1 MSASISVINL
11 RYWKRNSR
19 AMGSSHESSTPD
31 APPVSQCCEDGSP
44 QKLGCTLLSLMA
56 LSLISVGCS
65 ATRHNIASSSS
76 TSVVGSHTIEALT
89 DDGNSN
95 ASNAAPPSSVRT
107 VAHRFAESGAND
119 YSNDESIQV
128 AMPLALESLPMPI
141 DADVASGLSLEA
153 IEQMALANNPAIKQA
168 SAASA
173 RAGGIRT
180 QVGLKPNPTFGYNGV
195 QLADAGTDQHSLF
208 IEQTFVRGD
217 KLAWNRRVIGHDVN
231 AMNWLVETQRER
243 LRTDIRLAFYE
254 ALAAQK
260 RLELTREFRTVAQK
274 GVAVSEER
282 VQGDV
287 GTRPDVLQSEIQ
299 LNEVELAI
307 QQAEFEYSA
316 AWNELAALTGVPD
329 LSQTTLI
336 GHLDSTEA
344 VARDAENEFTQI
356 VARSPLLAAA
366 QARVCRTKAN
376 LERQRVQPVSN
387 VTGHL
392 GAGHDNGTGQGFM
405 NVQLSLPVPVYN
417 KNQGNIRAAYAE
429 YCAATQD
436 VDRIRVSI
444 RRDLARVMREYQ
456 VAEATVRQYEQTIL
470 PKAQE
475 ALELMQEGREA
486 GEFDFLRV
494 LTSRRAY
501 FDANIKY
508 VVALG
513 QLAQA
518 NAKIDGLL
526 LTGGL
531 SNVASYE
538 GDDSLRGQALSG
550 Q

>member
-1 MSASISVINL
+1 MSASLSTVSL
-11 RYWKRNSR
+11 R
-19 AMGSSHESSTPD
+19 
-31 APPVSQCCEDGSP
+31 VV
-44 QKLGCTLLSLMA
+44 LSLLA
-56 LSLISVGCS
+56 LPILTVGCS
-65 ATRHNIASSSS
+65 TPRHTIVSSGSTSEMDHRSSEAIVAGSESRVSS
-76 TSVVGSHTIEALT
+76 T
-89 DDGNSN
+89 
-95 ASNAAPPSSVRT
+95 ASPPPVRT
-107 VAHRFAESGAND
+107 VAHQS
-119 YSNDESIQV
+119 DENAGTDEAVQL
-128 AMPLALESLPMPI
+128 AMPLDLEPLPVPQETEYT
-141 DADVASGLSLEA
+141 SGLTLET

-180 QVGLKPNPTFGYNGV
+180 QVGLKPNPIFGFNGA
-195 QLADAGTDQHSLF
+195 QIGDAGTDQYSLF
-208 IEQTFVRGD
+208 VEQTFVRGD
-217 KLAWNRRVIGHDVN
+217 KLAWNQRVIGQDVN
-231 AMNWLVETQRER
+231 VMNWMVETQRER

-260 RLELTREFRTVAQK
+260 RLELSREFRAVAKK
-274 GVAVSEER
+274 GVTISEEQ
-282 VQGDV
+282 VKAAV

-299 LNEVELAI
+299 LSEVDLAI
-307 QQAEFEYSA
+307 QQAEFDYSA

-329 LSQTTLI
+329 LGQAPLI
-336 GHLDSTEA
+336 GNLDSTDIT
-344 VARDAENEFTQI
+344 RNAENEFAHI
-356 VARSPLLAAA
+356 AASSPLLAAA
-366 QARVCRTKAN
+366 QARVCRAKTN
-376 LERQRVQPVSN
+376 LERQRVQPISN
-387 VTGHL
+387 VTAQL
-392 GAGHDNGTGQGFM
+392 GVGHDLGTDQEFA
-405 NVQLSLPVPVYN
+405 NVQLSLPVPVHN

-429 YCAATQD
+429 YCAATQN

-456 VAEATVRQYEQTIL
+456 VAEATVRQYEKAIL

-475 ALELMQEGREA
+475 ALDLMQEAREA

-494 LTSRRAY
+494 LIARRAY

-531 SNVASYE
+531 SNVATYE

>member
-1 MSASISVINL
+1 MSASLSIANL
-11 RYWKRNSR
+11 RILLVLLALQVLSF
-19 AMGSSHESSTPD
+19 GCSTPRH
-31 APPVSQCCEDGSP
+31 
-44 QKLGCTLLSLMA
+44 T
-56 LSLISVGCS
+56 I
-65 ATRHNIASSSS
+65 ATSSS
-76 TSVVGSHTIEALT
+76 TSAMEHHSSEAIAV
-89 DDGNSN
+89 DGDLRVS
-95 ASNAAPPSSVRT
+95 STESPSPVRT
-107 VAHRFAESGAND
+107 VAHQSDEKAGA
-119 YSNDESIQV
+119 DEAVQLTI
-128 AMPLALESLPMPI
+128 PLELAPLPVPHEPEY
-141 DADVASGLSLEA
+141 ANGLTLEA
-153 IEQMALANNPAIKQA
+153 IELIAVANNPAIKQA

-173 RAGGIRT
+173 KAGGIRT
-180 QVGLKPNPTFGYNGV
+180 QVGLKPNPTFGYDGV

-231 AMNWLVETQRER
+231 VMNWMVETQRER

-260 RLELTREFRTVAQK
+260 RLELSREFRTVAK
-274 GVAVSEER
+274 EGVNVSEEQ
-282 VQGDV
+282 VKAAV

-299 LNEVELAI
+299 LSEVDLAI
-307 QQAEFEYSA
+307 QQAEFDFSA
-316 AWNELAALTGVPD
+316 ACNELAALAGVPD
-329 LSQTTLI
+329 LGQAPLI
-336 GHLDSTEA
+336 GNLSSGGIDRNSE
-344 VARDAENEFTQI
+344 DEFAQI
-356 VARSPLLAAA
+356 VATSPLLAAA
-366 QARVCRTKAN
+366 QARVCRAKSN

-392 GAGHDNGTGQGFM
+392 GAGHDNGTGHGFV
-405 NVQLSLPVPVYN
+405 NVQLSLPVPVHN

-429 YCAATQD
+429 YCAATQN
-436 VDRIRVSI
+436 VDRLRVSI
-444 RRDLARVMREYQ
+444 RRDLTRVMREYQ
-456 VAEATVRQYEQTIL
+456 VAEASVRQYKEAIL

-475 ALELMQEGREA
+475 ALELVQEGRDA

-494 LTSRRAY
+494 LTARRAY

-513 QLAQA
+513 QLARA

-531 SNVASYE
+531 SNVASYD

>member
-1 MSASISVINL
+1 MSLSISTVYL
-11 RYWKRNSR
+11 RA
-19 AMGSSHESSTPD
+19 AMSLLALPMLTAGCSTP
-31 APPVSQCCEDGSP
+31 
-44 QKLGCTLLSLMA
+44 
-56 LSLISVGCS
+56 
-65 ATRHNIASSSS
+65 RHTIASSGSTPVMDHHSS
-76 TSVVGSHTIEALT
+76 EAIAAGSDL
-89 DDGNSN
+89 NVSCSKN
-95 ASNAAPPSSVRT
+95 PPPVRT
-107 VAHRFAESGAND
+107 VSHQS
-119 YSNDESIQV
+119 DENAGIGEAV
-128 AMPLALESLPMPI
+128 PLAMPLALEPVPTPI
-141 DADVASGLSLEA
+141 TTESADGLSLEA

-217 KLAWNRRVIGHDVN
+217 KLAWNRQVIGHDVN
-231 AMNWLVETQRER
+231 VMNWLVETQRER
-243 LRTDIRLAFYE
+243 LRTDVRLAFYE

-260 RLELTREFRTVAQK
+260 RLELSREFRSVAQK
-274 GVAVSEER
+274 GVTVSEER
-282 VQGDV
+282 VKGDV

-307 QQAEFEYSA
+307 QQAEFEYTA

-329 LSQTTLI
+329 LAQSSLI
-336 GHLDSTEA
+336 GDLDSTETT
-344 VARDAENEFTQI
+344 RSAESEFAQI
-356 VARSPLLAAA
+356 VATSPLLAAA
-366 QARVCRTKAN
+366 QARVCRAKAN

-387 VTGHL
+387 VTGHF

-429 YCAATQD
+429 YCAATQN

-456 VAEATVRQYEQTIL
+456 VAEATVHQYEQTIL
-470 PKAQE
+470 PKAME
-475 ALELMQEGREA
+475 ALALMQEGREA

-526 LTGGL
+526 LSGGL
-531 SNVASYE
+531 SNVVSYE

>member
-1 MSASISVINL
+1 MSASISTVYL
-11 RYWKRNSR
+11 R
-19 AMGSSHESSTPD
+19 
-31 APPVSQCCEDGSP
+31 VV
-44 QKLGCTLLSLMA
+44 LSLLA
-56 LSLISVGCS
+56 LPILSVGCS
-65 ATRHNIASSSS
+65 TPRHAIA
-76 TSVVGSHTIEALT
+76 VGSDLHVSSIK
-89 DDGNSN
+89 S
-95 ASNAAPPSSVRT
+95 PSPVRT
-107 VAHRFAESGAND
+107 VSHHSDENAEIAEAD
-119 YSNDESIQV
+119 PL
-128 AMPLALESLPMPI
+128 AMPLALEPLPNPI
-141 DADVASGLSLEA
+141 ETEYADGLSLEA
-153 IEQMALANNPAIKQA
+153 IEQLALANNPAIKQA

-208 IEQTFVRGD
+208 IEQTLVRGD

-243 LRTDIRLAFYE
+243 LRTDVRLAFYE

-260 RLELTREFRTVAQK
+260 RLELSREFRNVAAK
-274 GVAVSEER
+274 GVTVSEQR

-307 QQAEFEYSA
+307 QQAEFDYLA
-316 AWNELAALTGVPD
+316 AWNELAALTGIPD
-329 LSQTTLI
+329 FGQSTLI
-336 GHLDSTEA
+336 GDLDSTTTT
-344 VARDAENEFTQI
+344 RSAESEFAQI
-356 VARSPLLAAA
+356 VATSPLLAAA
-366 QARVCRTKAN
+366 QARVCRAKAN

-392 GAGHDNGTGQGFM
+392 GAGHDNGTGQGFL

-429 YCAATQD
+429 YCAATQN

-444 RRDLARVMREYQ
+444 RRDLARIMREYG
-456 VAEATVRQYEQTIL
+456 VAEATVHQYEQTIL
-470 PKAQE
+470 PKARE
-475 ALELMQEGREA
+475 ALELMEEGREA

-494 LTSRRAY
+494 LTSRRAF

-508 VVALG
+508 VAALR

-518 NAKIDGLL
+518 NARIDGLL
-526 LTGGL
+526 LSGGL
-531 SNVASYE
+531 SNVVSYE
-538 GDDSLRGQALSG
+538 GDDSLRGQALGG